1 MTINV
6 DTSARAE
13 EEALSLP
20 CRICPVCLRLTCS
33 IKNRPKFVPIIG
45 CAGSPPC
52 LLLPLPCS
60 CSLLDYKFLG
70 VCVPCAECQQ
80 QLRLN
85 SNWHLMISCYLSLP
99 CSACYAQP
107 LPGWSSSS
115 SWHTT
120 RSHVANLRRR
130 RRTSGSVIRSS
141 RRSSHKSQCF
151 GLTASP
157 AGTLTLWPAWL
168 RSGAAHAL
176 PARRCLQAVG

>member
-1 MTINV
+1 M
-6 DTSARAE
+6 A
-13 EEALSLP
+13 EEALRPYHVTLCSTYMSSVSAP
-20 CRICPVCLRLTCS
+20 DVFDQKQTEICPNHQLCLFLPHPCS
-33 IKNRPKFVPIIG
+33 
-45 CAGSPPC
+45 CC
-52 LLLPLPCS
+52 CS

-85 SNWHLMISCYLSLP
+85 SNWHLMISCYLSLS

-107 LPGWSSSS
+107 LPGWGSSSC
-115 SWHTT
+115 WHTT

-130 RRTSGSVIRSS
+130 WRRTSGRVVIRSS
-141 RRSSHKSQCF
+141 SRGSGYKSQCS

>member
-1 MTINV
+1 MSSV
-6 DTSARAE
+6 SAPDVFDQKQTE
-13 EEALSLP
+13 
-20 CRICPVCLRLTCS
+20 ICPNHRLC
-33 IKNRPKFVPIIG
+33 RFLCPP
-45 CAGSPPC
+45 AGSS
-52 LLLPLPCS
+52 LLSHPCS

-85 SNWHLMISCYLSLP
+85 SNWHLMISCYLSLSLFY
-99 CSACYAQP
+99 SACYAQP
-107 LPGWSSSS
+107 LSGWSSSS

-130 RRTSGSVIRSS
+130 RTSGSVIRSS
-141 RRSSHKSQCF
+141 RGSSHKSQCF